1 MPMLSNYHWDCSEPA
16 PRNDSA
22 VANKSSPCFG
32 TSSFPPAGGSNTGE
46 RPLKDVKTNDRINE
60 RLKSAFSKHGLLF
73 NPYLIFSLFSFPFT
87 CFVQV
92 TLLGISNP
100 TRVRAN
106 YLTSLEDADFLTGAH
121 RDDTE
126 IGTFDE
132 GVDSD
137 FSRVDEWV

>member
-1 MPMLSNYHWDCSEPA
+1 MLSNYHWDRSEPA

-32 TSSFPPAGGSNTGE
+32 TSSFPLAGGSNPGE

-60 RLKSAFSKHGLLF
+60 RLKSASFSKHGLLF
-73 NPYLIFSLFSFPFT
+73 NPNRIFSLFSFPFT
-87 CFVQV
+87 CFIQV
-92 TLLGISNP
+92 ALLGISNP

-126 IGTFDE
+126 IGNFDE